1 MRYFRNVQKKIK
13 IEKCSTDPQN
23 YVTDAKRDREGT
35 QYSPH
40 ENKFWSRACTGV
52 SRDPTE
58 DNRWFPR
65 AIISRKHHSNQFPR
79 TPSLFWFNT
88 QNTPTNIC
96 RLFPQTSQSFAR
108 VPFSGPTSSS
118 FHPRGYREHPIMS
131 QNPYWTTRVIAQIPA
146 EVSSVSES
154 FPRLENKHSKGSLRP
169 SLPF

>member
-58 DNRWFPR
+58 DNR
-65 AIISRKHHSNQFPR
+65 
-79 TPSLFWFNT
+79 
-88 QNTPTNIC
+88 
-96 RLFPQTSQSFAR
+96 
-108 VPFSGPTSSS
+108 
-118 FHPRGYREHPIMS
+118 
-131 QNPYWTTRVIAQIPA
+131 
-146 EVSSVSES
+146 
-154 FPRLENKHSKGSLRP
+154 
-169 SLPF
+169 